1 LKYKVLSME
10 NNEIQNDLASI
21 RNLMERSSKFISLSG
36 LSGVLAG
43 VYALIGAALAYSI
56 LYDESSR
63 SYTIHEISSGFAL
76 FNDAIVIQLLL
87 IAAVVLVLSIS
98 TGVYLSYKKAKRNG
112 QPLLG
117 RVSRE
122 LLFNMNVPLLAG
134 GGLMLILLYRGYFG
148 IIAPASLIFYGLA
161 LIGASNFTFTDVKFL
176 GLCEVVLGLL
186 AACFP
191 GYGLVFWAL
200 GFGVLHIVYGSVMYF
215 KYDR

>member
-1 LKYKVLSME
+1 ME

-43 VYALIGAALAYSI
+43 VYALIGAAVAYFELQNVTYEAVHPGWHTVI
-56 LYDESSR
+56 YPMPTVIKLGI
-63 SYTIHEISSGFAL
+63 TA
-76 FNDAIVIQLLL
+76 AIVL
-87 IAAVVLVLSIS
+87 ILSVC
-98 TGVYLSYKKAKRNG
+98 TGIYLSYKKAKRNG

-176 GLCEVVLGLL
+176 GLCEVILGLL